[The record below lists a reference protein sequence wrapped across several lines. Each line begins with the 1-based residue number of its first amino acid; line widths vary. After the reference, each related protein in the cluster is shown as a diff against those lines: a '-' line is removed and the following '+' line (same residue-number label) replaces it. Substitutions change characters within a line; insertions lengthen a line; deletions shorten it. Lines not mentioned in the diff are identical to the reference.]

1 MSPTE
6 MMLLEALTRF
16 GTHRDDLN
24 AKLTTL
30 LKNWQQGQDRH
41 DTALANELDAMDR
54 VFRQTL
60 TGLADSQSAMMAS
73 VQKLTEANAQLTQAL
88 KHSMSS
94 NQDLQA
100 KVDTLTSVSSGLN
113 SKIESLGSEL
123 QSLKRSLQT
132 LSDNN
137 QILNKS
143 NHVLRQQQEDLNS
156 ALGSLTQELSTFK
169 TSDASENDK
178 PRW

>member
-1 MSPTE
+1 
-6 MMLLEALTRF
+6 
-16 GTHRDDLN
+16 
-24 AKLTTL
+24 
-30 LKNWQQGQDRH
+30 
-41 DTALANELDAMDR
+41 MDR

-73 VQKLTEANAQLTQAL
+73 VQNLTEANAQLTQAL
-88 KHSMSS
+88 KHSMGS
-94 NQDLQA
+94 NQELQS
-100 KVDTLTSVSSGLN
+100 KVATLTTVSSGLN